1 MKKIS
6 TNKASDSTMLTRRQN
21 KTALSKEVQDSLK
34 LGDIRIEAMRRG
46 KFEISG
52 KEKKIKYIEMIRTQ
66 LFKVKNN

>member
-1 MKKIS
+1 
-6 TNKASDSTMLTRRQN
+6 MLTRRQN

-52 KEKKIKYIEMIRTQ
+52 KEKRVYRDDTNPTF
-66 LFKVKNN
+66 LVKNN